1 MQPIKGNVQPI
12 CFHEQIV
19 SWTKIVV
26 QHILKPVMNPQ
37 NALANTAG
45 LPREKLVPN
54 PNARLKDQFHEVA
67 RFKHLSYRTETAYWE
82 WVVRFL
88 KFHRKLAGDWRH
100 PRDLGSKG
108 VTPFLTYLATE
119 RDVSISTQNQA
130 LNGLLFL
137 YRGVLGLPMVAGDFV
152 RVRRPPGLP
161 TVLTQDEMRELLA
174 AMSGTYLLMTRLS
187 YGTGLRLLELLRLRV
202 KDVDFGRGQIV
213 VRAGKGG
220 KDRVTVLPDKLREP
234 LQQHLAGVRR
244 LHDRDLVEGYGTVYL
259 PGGLARKYPNAAREW
274 GWQWLFPSANRSTNV
289 ETGLTGRHHV
299 SETGLQR
306 TLKEALLRT
315 TITKPASCHTLRHS
329 FATHMLESGVD
340 IRTLQSLLG
349 HKSVTTTQIYTH
361 VMQRPGLGV
370 KSPLDVL

>member
-1 MQPIKGNVQPI
+1 
-12 CFHEQIV
+12 
-19 SWTKIVV
+19 
-26 QHILKPVMNPQ
+26 MNPQ

-202 KDVDFGRGQIV
+202 KDVDFGRGADCGARRQG
-213 VRAGKGG
+213 GKGPG
-220 KDRVTVLPDKLREP
+220 DGF
-234 LQQHLAGVRR
+234 AG
-244 LHDRDLVEGYGTVYL
+244 
-259 PGGLARKYPNAAREW
+259 
-274 GWQWLFPSANRSTNV
+274 
-289 ETGLTGRHHV
+289 
-299 SETGLQR
+299 
-306 TLKEALLRT
+306 
-315 TITKPASCHTLRHS
+315 
-329 FATHMLESGVD
+329 
-340 IRTLQSLLG
+340 
-349 HKSVTTTQIYTH
+349 
-361 VMQRPGLGV
+361 
-370 KSPLDVL
+370 